1 MYNRTL
7 VLSTLLV
14 AIPVLA
20 SAAPVARQQAQEIA
34 RQFMI
39 EKGMT
44 TENAEMAFK
53 APRRGQVADEN
64 AYYYVFNAPRNQGYV
79 IVSGDDRTAEVLG
92 YSYKGSFDESRLPM
106 HFKSFL
112 QTYAD
117 EIQYLDDAK
126 ITEIQRAPRRAEE
139 QDYEPIEPLLTSH
152 WDQGSPYNGLC
163 PSNSPTGCAATSTAQ
178 VMYYHKW
185 PAATIAEIP
194 SYYTSSRH
202 YHMEAV
208 PAGTT
213 LSTGTP

>member
-64 AYYYVFNAPRNQGYV
+64 AYYYVFNAPQNRGYV
-79 IVSGDDRTAEVLG
+79 IVSGDDRTAEILG
-92 YSYKGSFDESRLPM
+92 YAY
-106 HFKSFL
+106 
-112 QTYAD
+112 
-117 EIQYLDDAK
+117 
-126 ITEIQRAPRRAEE
+126 
-139 QDYEPIEPLLTSH
+139 
-152 WDQGSPYNGLC
+152 
-163 PSNSPTGCAATSTAQ
+163 
-178 VMYYHKW
+178 
-185 PAATIAEIP
+185 
-194 SYYTSSRH
+194 
-202 YHMEAV
+202 
-208 PAGTT
+208 
-213 LSTGTP
+213 